1 MEFWGSGAGS
11 RRTWPQNPCANPE
24 GSAKRFNKA
33 RIGRQTEENMKRHNT
48 TLLAL
53 ALLGT
58 VAMAPHVALADGSIK
73 VGLLATLEGPFTVL
87 GQDGVRG
94 AELALTEAGYMAGGK
109 KIEIIKGSSDAS
121 PDSAVKAA
129 RKLVEQDGVAIL
141 IGPLSGDEGIAVKDY
156 AKTQPNITF
165 VNGTS
170 AAQDTTLRDP
180 APNFFRFSTDGA
192 QWMAGLGDYAFNVK
206 KYKTVATVAEDYS
219 FPYTQVFGFMA
230 GFCKAG
236 GHVPV
241 KFWVPIGN
249 KDFSSIIAAIPEKV
263 DAIYVALGGADGIN
277 FLTQYQQA
285 GGTAPLIGG
294 SITVD
299 QTVLGTKGKQRDF
312 VIGTPSAG
320 PIADNSDDPAWKK
333 FVADYKGAY
342 KDGFPSPSLFAQGYY
357 INTKAVLLALDKVGG
372 DLSDK
377 EVKFRD
383 TLSKLE
389 FDTPTGKVKLDK
401 NRQAIADNY
410 LTEVAKGD
418 DGNLYNKVIKVMPA
432 VNQTLGIPEADF
444 LKLGAVGRDNPD
456 CK

>member
-1 MEFWGSGAGS
+1 
-11 RRTWPQNPCANPE
+11 
-24 GSAKRFNKA
+24 
-33 RIGRQTEENMKRHNT
+33 MKLKTR
-48 TLLAL
+48 LLAV
-53 ALLGT
+53 ALLSS
-58 VAMAPHVALADGSIK
+58 VALVPHTAMADGSIK
-73 VGLLATLEGPFTVL
+73 VGLLATLEGAFTVL
-87 GQDGVRG
+87 GQDGIRG
-94 AELALTEAGYMAGGK
+94 AELALKEAGYMAGGK

-141 IGPLSGDEGIAVKDY
+141 IGPLSGDEGLAVKDY
-156 AKTQPNITF
+156 AKTKPDVTF
-165 VNGTS
+165 INGTS

-192 QWMAGLGDYAFNVK
+192 QWMAGLGDYVFNVK
-206 KYKTVATVAEDYS
+206 KYKNVVTIAEDYS

-230 GFCKAG
+230 SFCKDG
-236 GHVPV
+236 GHVPK

-249 KDFSSIIAAIPEKV
+249 KDFSSVIAAIPDKI
-263 DAIYVALGGADGIN
+263 DAIYVALGGADGVN
-277 FLTQYQQA
+277 FLSQYQQS

-299 QTVLGTKGKQRDF
+299 QTVLGTQGKQRDF
-312 VIGTPSAG
+312 IVGTPAAG

-333 FVADYKGAY
+333 FVADYKAAY

-357 INTKAVLLALDKVGG
+357 INTKAMLLALDKVGG

-383 TLSKLE
+383 ALSKLE

-410 LTEVAKGD
+410 LTEVAKGS
-418 DGNLYNKVIKVMPA
+418 DGKLYNKIIKVVPA
-432 VNQTLGIPEADF
+432 VNQTMGLPEADF

>member
-1 MEFWGSGAGS
+1 
-11 RRTWPQNPCANPE
+11 
-24 GSAKRFNKA
+24 
-33 RIGRQTEENMKRHNT
+33 MKLKTR
-48 TLLAL
+48 LLAV
-53 ALLGT
+53 ALLSS
-58 VAMAPHVALADGSIK
+58 VALAPHTAVADGSIK
-73 VGLLATLEGPFTVL
+73 VGLLATLEGAFTVL
-87 GQDGVRG
+87 GQDGIRG
-94 AELALTEAGYMAGGK
+94 AELALKEAGYMAGGK

-141 IGPLSGDEGIAVKDY
+141 IGPLSGDEGLAVKDY
-156 AKTQPNITF
+156 AKTKPDVTF
-165 VNGTS
+165 INGTS

-192 QWMAGLGDYAFNVK
+192 QWMAGLGDYVFNVK
-206 KYKTVATVAEDYS
+206 KYKNVVTIAEDYS

-230 GFCKAG
+230 SFCKDG
-236 GHVPV
+236 GHVPK

-249 KDFSSIIAAIPEKV
+249 KDFSSVIAAIPDKI
-263 DAIYVALGGADGIN
+263 DAIYVALGGADGVN
-277 FLTQYQQA
+277 FLSQYQQS

-312 VIGTPSAG
+312 IVGTPAAG

-333 FVADYKGAY
+333 FVADYKAAY

-357 INTKAVLLALDKVGG
+357 INTKAMLLALDKVGG

-377 EVKFRD
+377 EVKFREA
-383 TLSKLE
+383 LSKLE

-410 LTEVAKGD
+410 LTEVAKGS
-418 DGNLYNKVIKVMPA
+418 DGKLYNKVIKVVPA
-432 VNQTLGIPEADF
+432 VNQTMGLPEADF